1 MTICVR
7 DAGMPR
13 KDFIASFPKNETNLT
28 WVDKHIR
35 AKRKHSS
42 ALHRQRE
49 EIERRRRSC
58 RRWKSAC
65 TSRSPI

>member
-1 MTICVR
+1 MQICVR

-13 KDFIASFPKNETNLT
+13 KDFIASFPRNETNLH

-42 ALHRQRE
+42 TLGKLKDEIQRNQKRLQT
-49 EIERRRRSC
+49 IEDLRP
-58 RRWKSAC
+58 
-65 TSRSPI
+65 T